1 MSDRPSS
8 IIILLKRNIDNIIVS
23 VCINCDWV
31 SNYCRDT
38 YSVGAKLH
46 LEFIHKSKTTTYRS
60 TMKIQSAA
68 NPALRQGSNIEWDT
82 FSGSYEE
89 EFRTVPVRMKMGKH
103 FGDNMVKKQQLK
115 KVIGLPLTDVPEVQN
130 SYEVLSD
137 DEETLDANDTVTLS
151 TIFKKGKKKKKR
163 LGFNEIGRAHV

>member
-38 YSVGAKLH
+38 YSVGTKLY
-46 LEFIHKSKTTTYRS
+46 LEFIHTGKTTTYRS

-68 NPALRQGSNIEWDT
+68 NPALRQGLNIEWDT

-89 EFRTVPVRMKMGKH
+89 EFCTVPLRMRMGKQSGH
-103 FGDNMVKKQQLK
+103 NMVKKQQLK
-115 KVIGLPLTDVPEVQN
+115 K
-130 SYEVLSD
+130 
-137 DEETLDANDTVTLS
+137 
-151 TIFKKGKKKKKR
+151 
-163 LGFNEIGRAHV
+163 EIGRAHV